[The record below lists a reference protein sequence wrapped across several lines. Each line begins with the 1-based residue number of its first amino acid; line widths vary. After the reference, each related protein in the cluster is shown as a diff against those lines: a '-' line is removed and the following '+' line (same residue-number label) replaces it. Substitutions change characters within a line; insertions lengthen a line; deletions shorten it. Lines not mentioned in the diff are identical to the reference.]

1 MIRTAFAGMSSPV
14 RILFFACM
22 VVAGMGA
29 SATLILSAAGW
40 LWGLDAEAVQA
51 LAATP
56 SSPHGRT
63 LHWTLN
69 GVNQLL
75 SFGLA
80 SWAFV
85 WLFGRMPRMQAQR
98 PSLVLWSIAA
108 LLIGFFAGSLAD
120 LVARFD
126 HFLSDLTPWAEQFAA
141 METKAAA
148 ITIELLSF
156 TSPWEFL
163 LALAIVAVLPA
174 ICEEWAFRGV
184 TQQHLIRWTGKIA
197 VPIVLTAIQ
206 FSILHL
212 QPHGFFARIFLGA
225 VYGVLTVLSGSLVP
239 AMLAHFVN
247 NAAMVIK
254 AYVFGPEW
262 VSDVMQPGPSSPV
275 DPVELTISVAV
286 LAAVVVYLWKSGVRW
301 SPRARAYM
309 EATRRLSRD
318 AGVSGPPG
326 GTPAPR

>member
-29 SATLILSAAGW
+29 SATLVLAAAGW
-40 LWGLDAEAVQA
+40 VWGLDAEAVQV
-51 LAATP
+51 LAVTP
-56 SSPHGRT
+56 TSPRGRT

-85 WLFGRMPRMQAQR
+85 KLFGRMPRVQAPR
-98 PSLVLWSIAA
+98 PSWGIWSIAA
-108 LLIGFFAGSLAD
+108 VFIGLFTGSFAD

-126 HFLSDLTPWAEQFAA
+126 RYMSDRSPWAEQFAA
-141 METKAAA
+141 MEAKAAG

-163 LALAIVAVLPA
+163 LALVIVAVLPA
-174 ICEEWAFRGV
+174 VCEEWAFRGV
-184 TQQHLIRWTGKIA
+184 IQQHLIRWTGRA
-197 VPIVLTAIQ
+197 ALSVVLTAVL
-206 FSILHL
+206 FSMLHL
-212 QPHGFFARIFLGA
+212 QPHGFCARIFLGA
-225 VYGVLTVLSGSLVP
+225 VYGMLTVLSGSLVP

-247 NAAMVIK
+247 NASMVVK
-254 AYVFGPEW
+254 SYVLGPDW
-262 VSDVMQPGPSSPV
+262 VAEVLAPGTPSPV
-275 DPVELTISVAV
+275 DPVEVAVSLAV
-286 LAAVVVYLWKSGVRW
+286 LAGVVAYLWKSGVRW
-301 SPRARAYM
+301 TPRARTYL
-309 EATRRLSRD
+309 EATRRLSHD
-318 AGVSGPPG
+318 AGVIDPPAE
-326 GTPAPR
+326 TPVPR